1 MSPEKC
7 QAEKCQGQGKK
18 CQTPLH
24 RSMTAILDE
33 IDEFYSP
40 APAILDE
47 VGQLES
53 PKGAILDDVE
63 QNDNQTASD

>member
-1 MSPEKC
+1 MSRK
-7 QAEKCQGQGKK
+7 GHT
-18 CQTPLH
+18 CQTHLH
-24 RSMTAILDE
+24 RSVSEILDE
-33 IDEFYSP
+33 VEEFYSP